1 MYSLSGLF
9 SAYHAY
15 PDAWI
20 KDADGNIVNGNIQP
34 EMKDALQS
42 LQDLKKN
49 GLIHKEWTV
58 ADDGERSRQDYING
72 KLGIHFG
79 KWWAPEWPLQLIKD
93 NDPDAEWK
101 AFSFM
106 SIDDKPAYIYRI
118 QFRRIVSTFLKKDMP
133 ILKVY

>member
-1 MYSLSGLF
+1 MGLKPALTDWNMYSLSGLF

-15 PDAWI
+15 PNAWI
-20 KDADGNIVNGNIQP
+20 KDADGNLVNGTIQP

-49 GLIHKEWTV
+49 GLIHQEWTV

-79 KWWAPEWPLQLIKD
+79 TMVGSRMAAAAHQ
-93 NDPDAEWK
+93 
-101 AFSFM
+101 
-106 SIDDKPAYIYRI
+106 R
-118 QFRRIVSTFLKKDMP
+118 
-133 ILKVY
+133 